1 MVGLR
6 RYELTAMIY
15 ILEDDASILKLVEYT
30 LSSNGYEVMGFDRPN
45 MFLKALS
52 ERKPELVLLDI
63 MLPEMS
69 GLDVLKRIRRER
81 KYDDVIVIML
91 TAKSSEYDKVLG
103 LDLGSDDYIAKPF
116 GMMELLA
123 RIKAA
128 LRRRER
134 GVSHDEG
141 KLSYGPVILDS
152 RAHVVTVDGHE
163 IQMTLKEYSLLK
175 LLMENEGICL
185 SRDSILN
192 TVWGY
197 AFDGENRT
205 VDVHVRR
212 IREKLGNHGTMIQTV
227 AGVGYRFKYEAQQ

>member
-1 MVGLR
+1 
-6 RYELTAMIY
+6 MIY

-30 LSSNGYEVMGFDRPN
+30 LSSNGYTVKGFDRPSLL
-45 MFLKALS
+45 FKALQ
-52 ERKPELVLLDI
+52 EEKPELLLLDI

-69 GLDVLKRIRRER
+69 GLDVLKKMRSR
-81 KYDDVIVIML
+81 KEYDEVLIIML

-123 RIKAA
+123 RVKAA
-128 LRRRER
+128 LRRKGMRSTSND
-134 GVSHDEG
+134 GIIKYGAVSIDG
-141 KLSYGPVILDS
+141 K
-152 RAHVVTVDGHE
+152 AHMVKVDGKE
-163 IQMTLKEYSLLK
+163 VQMTLKEYSLLK

-212 IREKLGNHGTMIQTV
+212 IREKLGASGAMIQTV
-227 AGVGYRFKYEAQQ
+227 AGVGYRFKNEAEQ

>member
-1 MVGLR
+1 
-6 RYELTAMIY
+6 MIY

-30 LSSNGYEVMGFDRPN
+30 LSSNGYTVKGFDRPSLL
-45 MFLKALS
+45 FKAMQ
-52 ERKPELVLLDI
+52 EEKPELLLLDI

-69 GLDVLKRIRRER
+69 GLDVLKKMRSR
-81 KYDDVIVIML
+81 KEYDEVLIIML

-123 RIKAA
+123 RVKAA
-128 LRRRER
+128 LRRRGMKGPTDDGR
-134 GVSHDEG
+134 
-141 KLSYGPVILDS
+141 LSYGPILLDS
-152 RAHVVTVDGHE
+152 KAHVVKVDGKE
-163 IQMTLKEYSLLK
+163 VQMTLKEYSLLK

-212 IREKLGNHGTMIQTV
+212 IREKLGEAGAMIQTV
-227 AGVGYRFKYEAQQ
+227 AGVGYRFKNETQQ

>member
-1 MVGLR
+1 
-6 RYELTAMIY
+6 MIY

-30 LSSNGYEVMGFDRPN
+30 LSSNGYEVRGFDRPSD
-45 MFLKALS
+45 FFKAIS
-52 ERKPELVLLDI
+52 EEKPELLLLDI

-69 GLDVLKRIRRER
+69 GLDVLKRLRSRRE
-81 KYDDVIVIML
+81 YDDVIIIML

-103 LDLGSDDYIAKPF
+103 LDMGSDDYIAKPF

-123 RIKAA
+123 RVKAA
-128 LRRRER
+128 LRRRGMKGPTDDGR
-134 GVSHDEG
+134 
-141 KLSYGPVILDS
+141 LSYGPILLDS
-152 RAHVVTVDGHE
+152 KAHVVKVDGKE
-163 IQMTLKEYSLLK
+163 VQMTLKEYSLLK

-212 IREKLGNHGTMIQTV
+212 IREKLGEAGAMIQTV
-227 AGVGYRFKYEAQQ
+227 AGVGYRFKNETQQ